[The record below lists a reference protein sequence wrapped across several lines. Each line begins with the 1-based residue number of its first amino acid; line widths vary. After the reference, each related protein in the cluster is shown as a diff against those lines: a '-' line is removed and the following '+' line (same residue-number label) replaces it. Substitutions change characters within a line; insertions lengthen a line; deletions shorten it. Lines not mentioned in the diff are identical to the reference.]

1 MYLKGSKWSLNKKR
15 KRTKPWLIIALVIL
29 IAIFIYIERAVV
41 PTIESP
47 LFMPTA
53 TATRDPRTFSAEAEA
68 LAKEGKI
75 NLAIDAYKT
84 AILADPQNATNYVA
98 LARMQVLSGE
108 LDDALINSE
117 NALLLNKNN
126 SLAYAVRGW
135 ILGLQGEYQRGEASL
150 KTALEIDPN
159 SALANAYLAEI
170 LTLRVAE
177 GKGLVGTIDEA
188 AEASRRAQLLDPNS
202 METHRARGI
211 VLEQT
216 GNFDEAIAE
225 YQAAIQLN
233 DKVADLHL
241 ALGRTL
247 LAIEEYSSAIDEFI
261 QANALNPSDPLPET
275 YIARAYVKI
284 GEYAKAIQYAQ
295 QAVNDN
301 PSDPFM
307 HGNLGSML
315 YRNLQY
321 SDAITSLRMAIRGG
335 STEDGTIV
343 KGLPLDYTMRIMEFY
358 YIYGLAL
365 ARLNQCGEAVQI
377 AQTILQTVMDNEIS
391 VINAQEM
398 ITICQTNPEILP
410 TTGVEIELTPTP

>member
-1 MYLKGSKWSLNKKR
+1 MYLKGSKWNLNRKR
-15 KRTKPWLIIALVIL
+15 KRTNPWLIFILVIL
-29 IAIFIYIERAVV
+29 IAVFLYIEQAVV
-41 PTIESP
+41 PAIDHP
-47 LFMPTA
+47 LFISTS
-53 TATRDPRTFSAEAEA
+53 TATRDPHAYTAEAEA

-98 LARMQVLSGE
+98 LARLQVLSGN

-135 ILGLQGEYQRGEASL
+135 ILGLQSEYQLGEASL
-150 KTALEIDPN
+150 NTALEIDPN
-159 SALANAYLAEI
+159 NALANAYLAEI
-170 LTLRVAE
+170 LTLRVSE

-216 GNFDEAIAE
+216 GNFNEAIAE
-225 YQAAIQLN
+225 YQAAIQIN
-233 DKVADLHL
+233 DKFADLHL

-301 PSDPFM
+301 PTDPFM

-315 YRNLQY
+315 YRNQQY
-321 SDAITSLRMAIRGG
+321 ADAVISLRMAIRGG
-335 STEDGTIV
+335 STEDGTLI
-343 KGLPLDYTMRIMEFY
+343 KGLPLDYTMRIMEY
-358 YIYGLAL
+358 YYTYGLAL

-377 AQTILQTVMDNEIS
+377 AQTILQTVMDDETS
-391 VINAQEM
+391 VYNAQEM
-398 ITICQTNPEILP
+398 IRICQANLEILP
-410 TTGVEIELTPTP
+410 TSIVEIEVTPTP

>member
-1 MYLKGSKWSLNKKR
+1 MYLKGSKWSLNRKR
-15 KRTKPWLIIALVIL
+15 KRTKPWLLLVLVAFIA
-29 IAIFIYIERAVV
+29 AFIYIERTIV
-41 PTIESP
+41 PTLNP
-47 LFMPTA
+47 LFIPTA
-53 TATRDPRTFSAEAEA
+53 TATRDPRAYSAEAEA
-68 LAKEGKI
+68 LAKEGKVS
-75 NLAIDAYKT
+75 LAIDAYKT
-84 AILADPQNATNYVA
+84 AILADPQNASNYVA
-98 LARMQVLSGE
+98 LARLQVLSGE

-126 SLAYAVRGW
+126 ALAYAVRGW
-135 ILGLQGEYQRGEASL
+135 ILGLQGEYQLGEASL

-170 LTLRVAE
+170 LTLRVSE

-202 METHRARGI
+202 METHRARGL

-216 GNFDEAIAE
+216 GNFAEAIAE
-225 YQAAIQLN
+225 YQAAIQIN
-233 DKVADLHL
+233 DKFADLHL

-247 LAIEEYSSAIDEFI
+247 LATEDYSNAIDEFI

-295 QAVNDN
+295 QAVTDN
-301 PSDPFM
+301 PEDPYM
-307 HGNLGSML
+307 YGNLGSML
-315 YRNLQY
+315 YRNQQY
-321 SDAITSLRMAIRGG
+321 SDAILALRIAIRGG
-335 STEDGTIV
+335 TTDDGKVV

-358 YIYGLAL
+358 YTYGLAL

-377 AQTILQTVMDNEIS
+377 AQTILQTVMDDETS
-391 VINAQEM
+391 VYNAQEM
-398 ITICQTNPEILP
+398 INICQANLGAAP
-410 TTGVEIELTPTP
+410 TVEVQTDETTPP

>member
-15 KRTKPWLIIALVIL
+15 KRTKPWLILVL
-29 IAIFIYIERAVV
+29 IAFVGAFFYIERTVLPTVDPLFV
-41 PTIESP
+41 PT
-47 LFMPTA
+47 PTV
-53 TATRDPRTFSAEAEA
+53 TRDPRTFSAEAEA

-75 NLAIDAYKT
+75 GQAIDAYKN
-84 AILADPQNATNYVA
+84 AIMADPQNAANYVA
-98 LARMQVLSGE
+98 LARLQVLSGD

-135 ILGLQGEYQRGEASL
+135 ILGLQGEYQLGEASL

-202 METHRARGI
+202 METHRARGL

-225 YQAAIQLN
+225 YSAAIQIN
-233 DKVADLHL
+233 NKYSDLHL

-247 LAIEEYSSAIDEFI
+247 LAIEDYTAAIVEFT
-261 QANALNPSDPLPET
+261 QADALNPSDPLPDT

-295 QAVNDN
+295 KAVADN
-301 PSDPFM
+301 PEDPFM
-307 HGNLGSML
+307 YGNLGSML
-315 YRNLQY
+315 YRNQQY
-321 SDAITSLRMAIRGG
+321 SDAILALRMAIRGG
-335 STEDGTIV
+335 TTEDGTIV
-343 KGLPLDYTMRIMEFY
+343 RGLPLDYTMRIMEFY
-358 YIYGLAL
+358 YTYGLAL

-377 AQTILQTVMDNEIS
+377 AQTILQTVIDDETS
-391 VINAQEM
+391 TYNAREM
-398 ITICQTNPEILP
+398 INICQANLGI
-410 TTGVEIELTPTP
+410 TPTSEADVNVTPSP

>member
-15 KRTKPWLIIALVIL
+15 KKPWTFLVLVALLAAFFFIDQRVIPV
-29 IAIFIYIERAVV
+29 IN
-41 PTIESP
+41 P
-47 LFMPTA
+47 LFIPTA
-53 TATRDPRTFSAEAEA
+53 TPTRDPRAYSAEAEA
-68 LAKEGKI
+68 LAKEGKV

-84 AILADPQNATNYVA
+84 AILADPQNAANYVA
-98 LARMQVLSGE
+98 LARLQVLSGE
-108 LDDALINSE
+108 LEDALINSE

-135 ILGLQGEYQRGEASL
+135 ILGLQGEYQLGEASL
-150 KTALEIDPN
+150 KTALDIDPN

-202 METHRARGI
+202 METHRARGL

-216 GNFDEAIAE
+216 GNFEEAIAE

-233 DKVADLHL
+233 DKFADLHL
-241 ALGRTL
+241 TLGRTL
-247 LAIEEYSSAIDEFI
+247 LAIEDYSAAIDEFI
-261 QANALNPSDPLPET
+261 KANALNPSDPMPET

-295 QAVNDN
+295 QAVTDN

-307 HGNLGSML
+307 YGNLGSMF
-315 YRNLQY
+315 YRNQQY
-321 SDAITSLRMAIRGG
+321 SEAINALRMAIRGG
-335 STEDGTIV
+335 TTEDGTIV

-358 YIYGLAL
+358 YTYGLAL
-365 ARLNQCGEAVQI
+365 ARLNQCGEAIQI
-377 AQTILQTVMDNEIS
+377 AQTILQTVMDDETS
-391 VINAQEM
+391 VYNAQEM
-398 ITICQTNPEILP
+398 INICQTNLGAAP
-410 TTGVEIELTPTP
+410 TTEGVVDATPIP

>member
-1 MYLKGSKWSLNKKR
+1 MYLKGSKWSLNRKR
-15 KRTKPWLIIALVIL
+15 KPKPWLLVIL
-29 IAIFIYIERAVV
+29 VLSVAALAYIDRAVV
-41 PTIESP
+41 PSITPIGI
-47 LFMPTA
+47 A
-53 TATRDPRTFSAEAEA
+53 TSTPTRDPRAYSAEAEA
-68 LAKEGKI
+68 LAKEGKVS
-75 NLAIDAYKT
+75 LAIDAYKT
-84 AILADPQNATNYVA
+84 AILADPQNAANYVA
-98 LARMQVLSGE
+98 LARLQVLSGE

-135 ILGLQGEYQRGEASL
+135 ILGLQGEYQMGEASL

-188 AEASRRAQLLDPNS
+188 ADASRRAQLLDPNS
-202 METHRARGI
+202 METHRARGL

-216 GNFDEAIAE
+216 GNFEEAIAE

-233 DKVADLHL
+233 DKFADLHL
-241 ALGRTL
+241 TLGRTL
-247 LAIEEYSSAIDEFI
+247 LATEDYSAAIDEFI
-261 QANALNPSDPLPET
+261 QASALNPSDPLAYT

-295 QAVNDN
+295 QAVTKN

-307 HGNLGSML
+307 YGNLGSMY
-315 YRNLQY
+315 YRNQQY
-321 SDAITSLRMAIRGG
+321 SDAIIQLRLAIRGG
-335 STEDGTIV
+335 TAEDGTIV

-358 YIYGLAL
+358 YTYGLAL

-377 AQTILQTVMDNEIS
+377 AQTILQTVMDDETS
-391 VINAQEM
+391 VYNAQEM
-398 ITICQTNPEILP
+398 INICQTNLGITSTPE
-410 TTGVEIELTPTP
+410 VAVDLTPTP